1 MFLPVSRP
9 PSRPP
14 HRGRCFRTDADGRI
28 ALAADFPRLL
38 RTLARVGRVAVQT
51 RHASARL
58 VAVVAP
64 SSVLA
69 YAGSSDALLAAD
81 DGVVRCQLGR
91 WRRAW
96 GFLSPCPC
104 CSSPGRVEIQDETG
118 AELLQFCALPGSDPH
133 GWSDYLDAVASPVE
147 SGAENPSGRGAG
159 HGRLPLPA
167 AHVWLPFDLDGLLAL
182 LAALGSEGLAVRCTL
197 RTGGAC
203 HARDLV
209 PRCCHEQDGLIDVGQ
224 PGAHFQLAA
233 PAARGLA
240 FTSDATGPALHVV
253 GRDDTILLSF
263 SAALDPLAS
272 TLWQRAL
279 GLAFPALP

>member
-9 PSRPP
+9 PARPP
-14 HRGRCFRTDADGRI
+14 RLGRCFRTDADGRI
-28 ALAADFPRLL
+28 ALAPDFPRLL

-51 RHASARL
+51 RHAAARL

-64 SSVLA
+64 SAVLA

-81 DGVVRCQLGR
+81 DGTVRCQLRR

-104 CSSPGRVEIQDETG
+104 CGSPGRVEIQDEAG
-118 AELLQFCALPGSDPH
+118 VEVLQFCALPGSDPH
-133 GWSDYLDAVASPVE
+133 RWSEYLDAVAEPA
-147 SGAENPSGRGAG
+147 GAAAATEPARGGG
-159 HGRLPLPA
+159 HGRVPLPA
-167 AHVWLPFDLDGLLAL
+167 AHVGLPFDLDGLLAL
-182 LAALGSEGLAVRCTL
+182 LAALGREQLAVRCTL

-209 PRCCHEQDGLIDVGQ
+209 PRRCHEQDGLVDVGQ
-224 PGAHFQLAA
+224 AGAHFQFAA

-240 FTSDATGPALHVV
+240 LTSDATGPALHVV
-253 GRDDTILLSF
+253 GHDDTILLSF
-263 SAALDPLAS
+263 SAALDPFAS
-272 TLWQRAL
+272 AMWQRAL
-279 GLAFPALP
+279 GIAFPALP